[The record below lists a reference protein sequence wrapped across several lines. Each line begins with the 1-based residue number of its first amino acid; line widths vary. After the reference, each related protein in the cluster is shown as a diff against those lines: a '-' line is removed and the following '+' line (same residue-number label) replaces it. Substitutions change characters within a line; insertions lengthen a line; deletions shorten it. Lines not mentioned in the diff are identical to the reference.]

1 MVNELFLEN
10 NQRQLHY
17 TESLQKL
24 SKKAEITKMKKEKGE
39 HNV

>member
-17 TESLQKL
+17 KESLQNVN
-24 SKKAEITKMKKEKGE
+24 KKTEITKMKKEKGE
-39 HNV
+39 HNI